1 MALATASADAAIASD
16 EAYWRGWEH
25 RYLLL
30 LLVLLL
36 VLVLV
41 LLLLLV
47 LVLVLVL
54 VLLVLVGLLL
64 LLVVVVLLLLLL
76 LLLVLVLLLVLL
88 LLPLLLM
95 LLLLLLLMLLLLLLL
110 ISSAFS
116 AARRTALLV
125 SLRTASVISRWRCG
139 LALTRLRGADWAPS
153 SMPLRH
159 SRRGETRRFRGRA
172 R

>member
-1 MALATASADAAIASD
+1 
-16 EAYWRGWEH
+16 
-25 RYLLL
+25 
-30 LLVLLL
+30 VLL
-36 VLVLV
+36 VLVL
-41 LLLLLV
+41 
-47 LVLVLVL
+47 
-54 VLLVLVGLLL
+54 
-64 LLVVVVLLLLLL
+64 VLLLLLL

-88 LLPLLLM
+88 LLP
-95 LLLLLLLMLLLLLLL
+95 LLLMLLLLLLL